1 MSTILGFILFF
12 AILVPLLIFALVAYI
27 VRSVTGN
34 SLTGFIIGF
43 VVWKFF
49 YEKKAAMQPHLW
61 CKKPLCDYT
70 RSAPSR
76 YATAPLGYQNQSVKE
91 GHPSHTPLV

>member
-49 YEKKAAMQPHLW
+49 Y
-61 CKKPLCDYT
+61 YT

-91 GHPSHTPLV
+91 GRPSHTPLV

>member
-27 VRSVTGN
+27 VRSVTGD

-49 YEKKAAMQPHLW
+49 YEKKGA
-61 CKKPLCDYT
+61 K
-70 RSAPSR
+70 RSTHS
-76 YATAPLGYQNQSVKE
+76 
-91 GHPSHTPLV
+91 

>member
-12 AILVPLLIFALVAYI
+12 AILVPLLIFALAAYI

-49 YEKKAAMQPHLW
+49 YEKKGA
-61 CKKPLCDYT
+61 K
-70 RSAPSR
+70 RSTHS
-76 YATAPLGYQNQSVKE
+76 
-91 GHPSHTPLV
+91 

>member
-34 SLTGFIIGF
+34 SLTGFIIEF
-43 VVWKFF
+43 VVCKFF
-49 YEKKAAMQPHLW
+49 MGASSIEP
-61 CKKPLCDYT
+61 
-70 RSAPSR
+70 
-76 YATAPLGYQNQSVKE
+76 QSVRSSYTSTRRK
-91 GHPSHTPLV
+91 S

>member
-12 AILVPLLIFALVAYI
+12 AILVPMLIFALVAYI

-49 YEKKAAMQPHLW
+49 YEKNG
-61 CKKPLCDYT
+61 
-70 RSAPSR
+70 APSR
-76 YATAPLGYQNQSVKE
+76 YATAPLGYKNQSVKE
-91 GHPSHTPLV
+91 GHPSRTREV

>member
-34 SLTGFIIGF
+34 SLTGFIIDG
-43 VVWKFF
+43 
-49 YEKKAAMQPHLW
+49 YGEYDIAL
-61 CKKPLCDYT
+61 
-70 RSAPSR
+70 SR
-76 YATAPLGYQNQSVKE
+76 VTEEIVFITEPQEAQVS
-91 GHPSHTPLV
+91 

>member
-49 YEKKAAMQPHLW
+49 YERKGASQHQVSRRGCYW
-61 CKKPLCDYT
+61 
-70 RSAPSR
+70 RSAACASR
-76 YATAPLGYQNQSVKE
+76 
-91 GHPSHTPLV
+91 TPRQRDQVR

>member
-49 YEKKAAMQPHLW
+49 YENKGAKRSTHR
-61 CKKPLCDYT
+61 KRENYT

>member
-1 MSTILGFILFF
+1 MSTLLGFILFF

-43 VVWKFF
+43 VVWKLF
-49 YEKKAAMQPHLW
+49 YEKNRKREN
-61 CKKPLCDYT
+61 YT
-70 RSAPSR
+70 PYSERD
-76 YATAPLGYQNQSVKE
+76 TNQKV
-91 GHPSHTPLV
+91 